1 MTKKMLSAA
10 VCLLVSASTLNA
22 QDAKP
27 TAPHAGFWLGG
38 GVGAGFTDE
47 GSDDINDGGFAA
59 YLRMGGTL
67 SDRLL
72 LGGELIGVTREADA
86 DIGDAS
92 VHQGN
97 ATLSLLYYPSSP
109 GGFFAKAGAGFA
121 SASVIVQEGNLTI
134 TNDESG
140 FGLTFGVGYDLRLG
154 SNLYLTPNFDVLV
167 QSFDEF
173 GDSNLFLLTVGVGFH

>member
-10 VCLLVSASTLNA
+10 MLLLVSASTVTA
-22 QDAKP
+22 QDAKL
-27 TAPHAGFWLGG
+27 TKPHGGFWLGG
-38 GVGAGFTDE
+38 GIGGGFTDQ
-47 GSDDINDGGFAA
+47 GSDDIDDGGFAA

-72 LGGELIGVTREADA
+72 LGGELIGLTRDA
-86 DIGDAS
+86 GAGVDDAN

-97 ATLSLLYYPSSP
+97 ATLSLLYHPASP

-121 SASVIVQEGNLTI
+121 STSVVLREGSLTV
-134 TNDESG
+134 TNEESG

-173 GDSNLFLLTVGVGFH
+173 GDSNLFLLTVGIGFH

>member
-1 MTKKMLSAA
+1 MLSGA
-10 VCLLVSASTLNA
+10 VLLLLSASTLTA

-38 GVGAGFTDE
+38 GVGAGFTDQ
-47 GSDDINDGGFAA
+47 GSNDVNDGGFAA

-72 LGGELIGVTREADA
+72 LGGEIIGLTRGADV
-86 DIGDAS
+86 DIGDAN

-97 ATLSLLYYPSSP
+97 ATLSLLYYPASP

-121 SASVIVQEGNLTI
+121 SASLVVQEGNVTV
-134 TNDESG
+134 TSDESG

-154 SNLYLTPNFDVLV
+154 NNLFLTPNVDVLI

-173 GDSNLFLLTVGVGFH
+173 GDSNLFLLTLGIGFH

>member
-1 MTKKMLSAA
+1 MLSAA
-10 VCLLVSASTLNA
+10 VLALVSASPLFA
-22 QDAKP
+22 QGAGD

-38 GVGAGFTDE
+38 GIGAGFTDQ
-47 GSDDINDGGFAA
+47 GSEDTDDGGFAA

-72 LGGELIGVTREADA
+72 LGGELIGVTRSADVG
-86 DIGDAS
+86 IGDAN

-97 ATLSLLYYPSSP
+97 ATLSLLYYPASP

-121 SASVIVQEGNLTI
+121 SASVVLQEENLTV

-154 SNLYLTPNFDVLV
+154 NNLWLTPNFDVLV

-173 GDSNLFLLTVGVGFH
+173 ADSNLFLLTVGIGFH